1 MTEYTDLRTLA
12 SRMTKAELEQSYVK
26 AVRNNIKL
34 KLDARDLIVELS
46 GRIEDLE
53 YELRNIKG

>member
-1 MTEYTDLRTLA
+1 MTEFTDLRTLA

-34 KLDARDLIVELS
+34 KQYARDLIVELS
-46 GRIEDLE
+46 GKIEDLE